1 MVNEDIRIS
10 RIVMMMKTVDIFILL
25 ITLSCMK
32 SSIFVVAD
40 SDLAV
45 DDTQKIENKG
55 TTSDDAKENNDN
67 NIEDNQPN
75 LPEALVHAARVGAKM
90 RAAQV
95 VQNNSPDN
103 LNNEDNEADDEDE
116 HSREPKPP
124 LTSGCFGTMGCKKV
138 SPDKHI
144 KIIEEEVST
153 TIHEKID
160 TDNAT
165 TESVGSIATSS
176 KVMGRDW
183 KDRGPSVRKPT
194 TYTDVGDEELAHT
207 APLGFKLDG
216 RVVTSPSDGLSYFL
230 DAPKDDAGTI
240 PYSYLECGP
249 TIESSTEVFST
260 LDMVLRHLPSSA
272 QSVSHWANLGG
283 GITIESSLGD
293 GEEEVDDT
301 TRYIDTDG
309 DVEPRPILIVALSPI
324 EVTVS
329 GNNEESRV
337 YSPGSVVLME
347 DTMGK
352 GHKIKAAPVNDSTAE
367 SSNAQDMS
375 LLMVTLPHTIHFPI
389 DWLEDPSLLHN
400 DKDIVEESSTT
411 TDVENGLTHG
421 LFAPKDIHQERRL
434 RRKQTS
440 SFVTASVKKPCPLEY
455 DSAASLFEPTNNQ
468 YKHRRSS
475 ISSYPAKQDAKLFRF
490 LPSLRRTMLV
500 GIGLSLTSS
509 FMYCVQLL
517 YPPLLVLWGGATM
530 ILGGALLNIL
540 ATRYG
545 YRRFA
550 ADWEE
555 EWRWKIEVRRNRLHR
570 EELKQQQQEDVD
582 TTLQQS
588 DEKEAESVIKVH
600 TSEDIELEI
609 EARES
614 MEES

>member
-1 MVNEDIRIS
+1 M
-10 RIVMMMKTVDIFILL
+10 MMMKTIYTFILL
-25 ITLSCMK
+25 IALSTQP
-32 SSIFVVAD
+32 SIFLVAD

-55 TTSDDAKENNDN
+55 TTSNDAKDNTDDN
-67 NIEDNQPN
+67 NIGDNQPN

-90 RAAQV
+90 RAAQA
-95 VQNNSPDN
+95 VQHNSPDN
-103 LNNEDNEADDEDE
+103 INNEDNEADDDE

-124 LTSGCFGTMGCKKV
+124 LASGCFGTMGCKKV
-138 SPDKHI
+138 SPNKH
-144 KIIEEEVST
+144 KNEEDQVST
-153 TIHEKID
+153 TIHEEN

-165 TESVGSIATSS
+165 TESVGDTTSS

-183 KDRGPSVRKPT
+183 KDRGPSIRKQT
-194 TYTDVGDEELAHT
+194 KYTDVGDEELAHN

-230 DAPKDDAGTI
+230 DAPKDNARTI

-249 TIESSTEVFST
+249 TIESSTEAFST
-260 LDMVLRHLPSSA
+260 LDMVLRHLPASA

-283 GITIESSLGD
+283 GITIESSLDD

-309 DVEPRPILIVALSPI
+309 DVEPRPILVIALSPI
-324 EVTVS
+324 EITVS

-337 YSPGSVVLME
+337 YQPGSVILME
-347 DTMGK
+347 DTVGK
-352 GHKIKAAPVNDSTAE
+352 GHKIKAAVPVNNSAAE
-367 SSNAQDMS
+367 SSNTQQPESSKDMS
-375 LLMVTLPHTIHFPI
+375 LLMVTLPHNIHFPI
-389 DWLEDPSLLHN
+389 DWHEDPSLLHN
-400 DKDIVEESSTT
+400 NKDIVEESSTT

-440 SFVTASVKKPCPLEY
+440 SFVTASMKKPCPLEY

-475 ISSYPAKQDAKLFRF
+475 SISAYPAKQDAKLFRF

-570 EELKQQQQEDVD
+570 EELKQQQQEEVD

-600 TSEDIELEI
+600 TSEDIELEV
-609 EARES
+609 EAKVS

>member
-1 MVNEDIRIS
+1 
-10 RIVMMMKTVDIFILL
+10 
-25 ITLSCMK
+25 MK

-45 DDTQKIENKG
+45 DDTPEIESIHNVVD
-55 TTSDDAKENNDN
+55 TNFDDAKDNTDDN
-67 NIEDNQPN
+67 NIGDNQPN

-95 VQNNSPDN
+95 VQQNSPEN
-103 LNNEDNEADDEDE
+103 YINNEDNEADDDE

-124 LTSGCFGTMGCKKV
+124 LASGCFGTMGCKKV
-138 SPDKHI
+138 SPEKH
-144 KIIEEEVST
+144 KNEEEVST
-153 TIHEKID
+153 TIHED
-160 TDNAT
+160 NTDNAT
-165 TESVGSIATSS
+165 TESVGDVTSS

-183 KDRGPSVRKPT
+183 KDRETSIRKQT
-194 TYTDVGDEELAHT
+194 TYTDVSDEELAHT

-230 DAPKDDAGTI
+230 DAPKDNVGMTI

-249 TIESSTEVFST
+249 TIESSTEAFST
-260 LDMVLRHLPSSA
+260 LDMVLRHLPASA
-272 QSVSHWANLGG
+272 QSISHWANLGG
-283 GITIESSLGD
+283 GITIESNLD
-293 GEEEVDDT
+293 DVEEGVDDI

-309 DVEPRPILIVALSPI
+309 DVEPRPILAVALSPI
-324 EVTVS
+324 EITVS
-329 GNNEESRV
+329 GNSEESRV
-337 YSPGSVVLME
+337 FQPGSVVLME

-352 GHKIKAAPVNDSTAE
+352 GHKIRAAAPVVNDSAAE
-367 SSNAQDMS
+367 SSNTQQTESSKDMS

-400 DKDIVEESSTT
+400 NKDIVKESTPN
-411 TDVENGLTHG
+411 DVEGGLTHG

-440 SFVTASVKKPCPLEY
+440 SFVAASMKKPCPLEY

-468 YKHRRSS
+468 YKNRRSS
-475 ISSYPAKQDAKLFRF
+475 ISAYPGKQDAKLFRF

-555 EWRWKIEVRRNRLHR
+555 EWRWKIEVRRNRLHQ
-570 EELKQQQQEDVD
+570 EELKQQQEEVD
-582 TTLQQS
+582 STLQQS

-600 TSEDIELEI
+600 TSEDIELEV
-609 EARES
+609 EAKVS

>member
-1 MVNEDIRIS
+1 MS
-10 RIVMMMKTVDIFILL
+10 KSIVMMKSICAFILL
-25 ITLSCMK
+25 ISLSMQ
-32 SSIFVVAD
+32 SSIFVTAD
-40 SDLAV
+40 LDLAV
-45 DDTQKIENKG
+45 DDSPETEDFHNVDTNVDLSTSSIINQENEED
-55 TTSDDAKENNDN
+55 TEENTDN
-67 NIEDNQPN
+67 NIEGNQPN

-95 VQNNSPDN
+95 VQHNSPDN
-103 LNNEDNEADDEDE
+103 INNEDNEADDGE
-116 HSREPKPP
+116 HSHEPKPP
-124 LTSGCFGTMGCKKV
+124 LSSGCFGTMGCKKV
-138 SPDKHI
+138 SPDKQG
-144 KIIEEEVST
+144 KNEEEVST
-153 TIHEKID
+153 TIHTEN

-165 TESVGSIATSS
+165 TESVGSITTAS

-183 KDRGPSVRKPT
+183 KDRGPSIRKPT
-194 TYTDVGDEELAHT
+194 THTDVGDEESVHD

-230 DAPKDDAGTI
+230 DAPKDNVGMMTI

-249 TIESSTEVFST
+249 TIESSTEAFST
-260 LDMVLRHLPSSA
+260 LDMVLRHLPASA
-272 QSVSHWANLGG
+272 QSVSHWTNLGG
-283 GITIESSLGD
+283 GITIESSFD
-293 GEEEVDDT
+293 DVEEGVDDT
-301 TRYIDTDG
+301 TKYIDTDG
-309 DVEPRPILIVALSPI
+309 DVEPRPILVVALSPI
-324 EVTVS
+324 DITVS

-337 YSPGSVVLME
+337 YQPGSVILME
-347 DTMGK
+347 DTVGK
-352 GHKIKAAPVNDSTAE
+352 GHKIRAAPVVNDSAAE

-375 LLMVTLPHTIHFPI
+375 LLMVTLPHTINFPI
-389 DWLEDPSLLHN
+389 DWDDPSLLHN
-400 DKDIVEESSTT
+400 NKDIVEESSTT
-411 TDVENGLTHG
+411 TDVEGPGLTHG

-440 SFVTASVKKPCPLEY
+440 SFVTASMKKPCPLEY

-468 YKHRRSS
+468 YKNRRSS
-475 ISSYPAKQDAKLFRF
+475 NISTYPGKQDAKLFRF

-555 EWRWKIEVRRNRLHR
+555 EWRWKIEVRRNRLHQ
-570 EELKQQQQEDVD
+570 EELKQQ
-582 TTLQQS
+582 
-588 DEKEAESVIKVH
+588 
-600 TSEDIELEI
+600 
-609 EARES
+609 R
-614 MEES
+614 

>member
-1 MVNEDIRIS
+1 MQ
-10 RIVMMMKTVDIFILL
+10 
-25 ITLSCMK
+25 
-32 SSIFVVAD
+32 SSILIVVAD

-45 DDTQKIENKG
+45 DDAHKTENKG
-55 TTSDDAKENNDN
+55 TTSDDAKENTDD
-67 NIEDNQPN
+67 IEDNQPN
-75 LPEALVHAARVGAKM
+75 LPEVLVHAARVGAKM

-95 VQNNSPDN
+95 VQHNSPDN
-103 LNNEDNEADDEDE
+103 INNEDNEADDDDE

-124 LTSGCFGTMGCKKV
+124 LSSGCFGTMGCKKV

-144 KIIEEEVST
+144 NKEEVST
-153 TIHEKID
+153 TTIHEEN

-165 TESVGSIATSS
+165 TESVGSITTSS

-183 KDRGPSVRKPT
+183 KDRGPSIRKQT
-194 TYTDVGDEELAHT
+194 THTDVGDEELAHT

-230 DAPKDDAGTI
+230 DAPKDNVGMTI

-249 TIESSTEVFST
+249 TIESSTEAFST
-260 LDMVLRHLPSSA
+260 LDMVLRHLPASA

-283 GITIESSLGD
+283 GITIESSLD
-293 GEEEVDDT
+293 DVEEGVDDI

-309 DVEPRPILIVALSPI
+309 DVEPRPILVVALSRI
-324 EVTVS
+324 EITVS
-329 GNNEESRV
+329 GNSEESRV
-337 YSPGSVVLME
+337 YQPGSVILME

-352 GHKIKAAPVNDSTAE
+352 GHKIRAAPAVNDSAAE

-375 LLMVTLPHTIHFPI
+375 LLMVTLPHTINFPI
-389 DWLEDPSLLHN
+389 DWLEDPSLLQN
-400 DKDIVEESSTT
+400 NNEDIVKESTT
-411 TDVENGLTHG
+411 TDVGNGLTRG

-440 SFVTASVKKPCPLEY
+440 SFVTASMKKPCPLEY

-468 YKHRRSS
+468 YKHHRRSS
-475 ISSYPAKQDAKLFRF
+475 RSASPGNHDAKLFRF

-570 EELKQQQQEDVD
+570 EELKQQQQEEVD
-582 TTLQQS
+582 TALQES
-588 DEKEAESVIKVH
+588 DEKEAESVIKAH
-600 TSEDIELEI
+600 TSEDIELEV
-609 EARES
+609 EAKVS